1 MSTLH
6 SALCTVHCAGM
17 QMSCFSIPS
26 FGGSP
31 PSWYPPIHL
40 PLATGGWNYCC
51 KTFHAGFTL
60 LQEGRERAN
69 TKIDDEPKNYLV
81 NWPTL
86 FVLQISSLC
95 YDGAPL
101 AAVHPLIEYQLTFL
115 AIKIKMR
122 HCFAFDFS
130 IFQLM
135 VVFHCWPK
143 YAHILDW
150 PKCNVAF
157 HTKIKGFVGS
167 GWVLED
173 NPLSFHI
180 GQVGAGS

>member
-1 MSTLH
+1 MKIPPAVFTNCPIPQNSSCVVSFRSVGAATVLILSGDADEH
-6 SALCTVHCAGM
+6 FALCTLHRALCRDADELL
-17 QMSCFSIPS
+17 FNS
-26 FGGSP
+26 FLWRLLS
-31 PSWYPPIHL
+31 PSWYPPSL
-40 PLATGGWNYCC
+40 PWPQGDEIIAVKHFMLASHYYRG
-51 KTFHAGFTL
+51 
-60 LQEGRERAN
+60 GRERAN

-143 YAHILDW
+143 YAHILD
-150 PKCNVAF
+150 
-157 HTKIKGFVGS
+157 
-167 GWVLED
+167 
-173 NPLSFHI
+173 
-180 GQVGAGS
+180 